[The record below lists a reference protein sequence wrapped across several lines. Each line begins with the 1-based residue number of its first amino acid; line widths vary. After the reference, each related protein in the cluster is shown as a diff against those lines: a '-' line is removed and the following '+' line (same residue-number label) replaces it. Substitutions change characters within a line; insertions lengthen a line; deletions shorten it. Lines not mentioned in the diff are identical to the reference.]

1 MYVSSTSIELR
12 RARNDLSSPEADVAT
27 TTKGSPFATR
37 RTTHQPSEPVVPSA
51 TLMFAVE
58 NTSTRHPEIGRP
70 VVNDVAHTPVSSPLC
85 RTLSPMSERQ
95 TTL

>member
-1 MYVSSTSIELR
+1 M
-12 RARNDLSSPEADVAT
+12 SSPVADVAT

-37 RTTHQPSEPVVPSA
+37 RTTHQPLEAVVPSA

-58 NTSTRHPEIGRP
+58 NTSTRHPATGRP

-85 RTLSPMSERQ
+85 RTLRPMSERQ